1 MVETSEIRILF
12 VDDEVNIL
20 KTLNRLMSLEDFNCD
35 FANSGKEGLE
45 LLNEKRHDIIVSDM
59 RMPEMGGDEFL
70 TLAKDIVPH
79 SRRFILS
86 GYADF
91 DSMMNALNNGGVHQF
106 ISKPWDDDQ
115 LVGLIQEAVDF
126 VKVRKERDALV
137 ALTNRQAQELKEINK
152 DLERR
157 VEART
162 QELKQTADMLDLS
175 YQEMKDSYGAFIDV
189 IAQVLQRRSIA
200 PKDHINDI
208 AETAKALSA
217 ELQHSEDEQDAV
229 YKAAKL
235 HELGKVEIPES
246 VLKKPLSQLHGKE
259 LIEYKRYPMQGY
271 SLMTSLDNLSNV
283 SNYVKAHCE
292 RFDGKGFP
300 SKLAGK
306 DIPMGARIVAIAMSY
321 FLYRNGMVDGQSHDD
336 EDCLKFLKASAG
348 KAIDPNL
355 VEPFIK
361 VVTEQLDR
369 KGKHE
374 GRIALNQAQ
383 DGMILSRDL
392 FNGRG
397 MIMLTKGAVLTSR
410 IIEKLKYISEKDG
423 MDYVLYIE
431 DTGEKE
437 NQVL

>member
-1 MVETSEIRILF
+1 MIETSEIRILF

-35 FANSGKEGLE
+35 FANSGKEALALVE
-45 LLNEKRHDIIVSDM
+45 EKKHDIIVSDM

-70 TLAKDIVPH
+70 TLAKKIVPH

-91 DSMMNALNNGGVHQF
+91 DSMMNALNRGGVHQF

-115 LVGLIQEAVDF
+115 LVALIQEAVDF
-126 VKVRKERDALV
+126 VKIRKERDELV
-137 ALTNRQAQELKEINK
+137 ALTKKQAHELKEINK

-162 QELKQTADMLDLS
+162 QEVKQTADMLDLS
-175 YQEMKDSYGAFIDV
+175 YQEMKNSYGAFIDV

-208 AETAKALSA
+208 AETARALSA
-217 ELQHSEDEQDAV
+217 ELAQSEDDQDAV

-235 HELGKVEIPES
+235 HELGKIEIPET
-246 VLKKPLSQLHGKE
+246 VLQKPLSQLHGKE
-259 LIEYKRYPMQGY
+259 LIEYKRYPMQGF
-271 SLMTSLDNLSNV
+271 SLMTSLDNLSEV

-306 DIPMGARIVAIAMSY
+306 DIPLGARIIGISMSY
-321 FLYRNGMVDGQSHDD
+321 FLYRNGLVDGQSHDD
-336 EDCLKFLKASAG
+336 DDCIAFLKASSG
-348 KAIDPNL
+348 KALDPNL
-355 VEPFIK
+355 IEPFIK
-361 VVTEQLDR
+361 VVTAQLEQ
-369 KGKHE
+369 KGRHE
-374 GRIALNQAQ
+374 GRVALNQAKA
-383 DGMILSRDL
+383 GMMLSRDL

-397 MIMLTKGAVLTSR
+397 MIMLTKGAVLTER
-410 IIEKLKYISEKDG
+410 IIEKLKFISDKDG

-431 DTGEKE
+431 
-437 NQVL
+437 QAS